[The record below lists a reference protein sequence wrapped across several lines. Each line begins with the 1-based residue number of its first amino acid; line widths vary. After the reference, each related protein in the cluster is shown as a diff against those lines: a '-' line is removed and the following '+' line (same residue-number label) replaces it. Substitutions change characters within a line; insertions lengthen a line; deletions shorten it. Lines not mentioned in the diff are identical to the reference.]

1 MSGFAD
7 CNADPAILARAR
19 RGDMK
24 AHEVLYRMYGTAVYT
39 LAVRMLRDRALAD
52 EVLQETSIEVIRK
65 LATVRNDAAFAGWV
79 KRIAVNK
86 CLGILRSAWH
96 RLATMEG
103 TGENAPPAHEGDD
116 DGVHGRR
123 VDGAMD
129 LVEAL
134 DGLSATARTV
144 VWLHDVEGYTHG
156 EIGELMGKTTSF
168 SKSQLS
174 RAHER
179 LREMLGTQ
187 DGDTPCTQRQSS
199 C

>member
-39 LAVRMLRDRALAD
+39 LAVRMLKDRSMAD

-65 LATVRNDAAFAGWV
+65 LPTVRDDAAFAGWI

-96 RLATMEG
+96 RLAVNDYRREEDG
-103 TGENAPPAHEGDD
+103 SRPA
-116 DGVHGRR
+116 
-123 VDGAMD
+123 AMRPS
-129 LVEAL
+129 E
-134 DGLSATARTV
+134 
-144 VWLHDVEGYTHG
+144 
-156 EIGELMGKTTSF
+156 
-168 SKSQLS
+168 LS
-174 RAHER
+174 RSEGAYR
-179 LREMLGTQ
+179 PLGVPPGGWTAPWTCLRPWKASRTRRG
-187 DGDTPCTQRQSS
+187 
-199 C
+199 